1 MSNYTA
7 YAATQQG
14 LVAHFYIDKM
24 RSLPQP
30 DAARSY
36 LMEEIAELQYALV
49 NEDSHQQLK
58 EMADVMYTLY
68 GYAIARGWN
77 LHKAFGLVHESN
89 MTKSQSPDGAKVPKG
104 ENYVAPDLSECI

>member
-1 MSNYTA
+1 MNDTE
-7 YAATQQG
+7 TWITTHQG
-14 LVAHFYIDKM
+14 DVASFYIDKM

-77 LHKAFGLVHESN
+77 LHKAFELVH
-89 MTKSQSPDGAKVPKG
+89 
-104 ENYVAPDLSECI
+104 